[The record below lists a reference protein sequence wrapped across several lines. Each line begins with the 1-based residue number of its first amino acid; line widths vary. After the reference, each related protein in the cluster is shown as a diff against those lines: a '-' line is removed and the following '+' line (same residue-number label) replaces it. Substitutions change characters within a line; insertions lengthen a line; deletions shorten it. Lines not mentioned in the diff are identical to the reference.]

1 MATRGTGGPA
11 DGDADPPSAGE
22 PAGSRPGAG
31 PATPSGDADP
41 PAAGPRP
48 ATGPRPGAGSAT
60 PPGDADPSTAGRRP
74 AGAGSATLSGDADP
88 PVAGQ
93 AAESPR
99 KRDAAATRRALLRA
113 AHDRFTRLGY
123 DRTTLRDVA
132 ADVGVNL
139 ALIKRYFDSKEG
151 LFKAAL
157 ASTPR
162 FPGGGEEFPRDS
174 AALAEALS
182 RQLSADAWPEFG
194 EHPVLM
200 LLRVSGDE
208 RVDGLRRQAL
218 QDFSRQVL
226 EASGAQGERNDEENL
241 LRAQLVVAL
250 GVGVAVV
257 RSAVGLQPL
266 RDATSD
272 DLVGPLRDVVNSLL
286 AAPPD

>member
-1 MATRGTGGPA
+1 MVTRKTNGSP
-11 DGDADPPSAGE
+11 DDAAEPHTPGQSAE
-22 PAGSRPGAG
+22 
-31 PATPSGDADP
+31 
-41 PAAGPRP
+41 GPR
-48 ATGPRPGAGSAT
+48 R
-60 PPGDADPSTAGRRP
+60 
-74 AGAGSATLSGDADP
+74 
-88 PVAGQ
+88 
-93 AAESPR
+93 
-99 KRDAAATRRALLRA
+99 RDAAATRQALLQA
-113 AHDRFTRLGY
+113 ARGRFVRLGY

-139 ALIKRYFDSKEG
+139 ALIKRYFGSKEG
-151 LFKAAL
+151 LFKAAV

-162 FPGGGEEFPRDS
+162 FVGGEGEFPRDR

-182 RQLSADAWPEFG
+182 HQLSAGAWPEFG

-208 RVDGLRRQAL
+208 RVDSLRRQAL

-226 EASGAQGERNDEENL
+226 EASGPQRPEDDDNERL
-241 LRAQLVVAL
+241 LRAELVVAL

-272 DLVGPLRDVVNSLL
+272 DLIGPLRDVVDSLL
-286 AAPPD
+286 APPD

>member
-1 MATRGTGGPA
+1 MATSKTGGSPDHA
-11 DGDADPPSAGE
+11 DDP
-22 PAGSRPGAG
+22 R
-31 PATPSGDADP
+31 T
-41 PAAGPRP
+41 
-48 ATGPRPGAGSAT
+48 
-60 PPGDADPSTAGRRP
+60 
-74 AGAGSATLSGDADP
+74 AGAGEGHRRRDAVATRQALL
-88 PVAGQ
+88 Q
-93 AAESPR
+93 AARS
-99 KRDAAATRRALLRA
+99 
-113 AHDRFTRLGY
+113 RFLRLGY

-162 FPGGGEEFPRDS
+162 FLGGEGAFPQDR

-182 RQLSADAWPEFG
+182 HQLSAGAWPELG

-208 RVDGLRRQAL
+208 RVDSLRRQAL
-218 QDFSRQVL
+218 HDFSRQVL
-226 EASGAQGERNDEENL
+226 EASGTRLAQDDDERL
-241 LRAQLVVAL
+241 LRAQLLVAL

-272 DLVGPLRDVVNSLL
+272 DLIGPLRDVVDTLL
-286 AAPPD
+286 PPPH

>member
-11 DGDADPPSAGE
+11 DGDTDA
-22 PAGSRPGAG
+22 PGAG
-31 PATPSGDADP
+31 RSA
-41 PAAGPRP
+41 
-48 ATGPRPGAGSAT
+48 GPRPGAGSAT
-60 PPGDADPSTAGRRP
+60 PPGDVDALLAGRPVGSRPGAGPATLPDDADPPVAGRRP
-74 AGAGSATLSGDADP
+74 TGPGSATPSGDADP

-93 AAESPR
+93 PAGGPR
-99 KRDAAATRRALLRA
+99 RRDAAATRQALLRA

-139 ALIKRYFDSKEG
+139 ALIKRYFGSKEG

-162 FPGGGEEFPRDS
+162 FPGGGDEFPRDG

-226 EASGAQGERNDEENL
+226 EASGTRRGRDDEESL

-272 DLVGPLRDVVNSLL
+272 DLVGPLRDVVDSLL
-286 AAPPD
+286 APPD